1 MKNTKRWLRDTE
13 DTGRQSQVIKLYKVG
28 VYKTGCMNEPANHKI
43 GQTSTIPD
51 SISQTYALCD
61 IVTPETVY
69 PTISKFTFY

>member
-1 MKNTKRWLRDTE
+1 M
-13 DTGRQSQVIKLYKVG
+13 
-28 VYKTGCMNEPANHKI
+28 YKTGCMNEPANHKI